1 MERDPIFD
9 TEAITQ
15 WSYDIGLFGFM
26 NSQWGWPVIES
37 LHFLGLSLLLGT
49 VGLFDLRMLG
59 FAKSFSLRA
68 LHAFIPF
75 GVAGFVLN
83 LVTGSMFVLSAPA
96 QYLHNPAF
104 QLKFTCLMIAGLNMV
119 VFYRVSAASVLQVG
133 PTQRVPMAARA
144 FAVVSLAAWIGVIT
158 FGRLL
163 TFFRPPYHWCAW
175 CGLG

>member
-1 MERDPIFD
+1 MERDPIFNAD
-9 TEAITQ
+9 AITQ
-15 WSYDIGLFGFM
+15 WAYDVGLFGFM
-26 NSQWGWPVIES
+26 NSAWGWPIIES
-37 LHFLGLSLLLGT
+37 LHFLGLSLLIGT

-59 FAKSFSLRA
+59 FAKSLSLRS
-68 LHAFIPF
+68 LHAFIPL

-83 LVTGSMFVLSAPA
+83 AITGSMFVLSASA

-104 QLKFTCLMIAGLNMV
+104 QLKFTCILIAGINMI
-119 VFYRVSAASVLQVG
+119 VFYRVSAPAVLEVG
-133 PTQRVPMAARA
+133 AEERVPTYARI
-144 FAVVSLAAWIGVIT
+144 FAVISLAAWIGVIT